1 MIDEKELIRKLEKIQ
16 VNFEDYKIK
25 NRYNFREVTLAK
37 LFIYFIEKKLIKIVE
52 SMPKAGE
59 WIPFKLDEDGHFKNI
74 PYDGQIVLVSDGT
87 SVWHD
92 TFVNKG
98 DGKFYFTF
106 TYIDLDKLAWMPL
119 PEPYKKE
126 V

>member
-37 LFIYFIEKKLIKIVE
+37 LFIYFIDKKLIKIVE
-52 SMPKAGE
+52 SMPKVGE

-98 DGKFYFTF
+98 DGKFYFAF
-106 TYIDLDKLAWMPL
+106 TYTDLDKLAWMPL

>member
-1 MIDEKELIRKLEKIQ
+1 MIDENRLIEVIDKNFGHTDGASVIKQIIKEQ
-16 VNFEDYKIK
+16 
-25 NRYNFREVTLAK
+25 
-37 LFIYFIEKKLIKIVE
+37 
-52 SMPKAGE
+52 PKVGE

-74 PYDGQIVLVSDGT
+74 PYNGQIVLVSDGT

-119 PEPYKKE
+119 PKPYKGD
-126 V
+126 